1 MKRSECLGLLG
12 ELKLTTA
19 SNAAADVEAQIRI
32 YAQKLENYPADIVR
46 NCLKSQSQKSK
57 WWPTW
62 FDLQEQ
68 LDVDTKE
75 RKLIAKGLGLKL

>member
-46 NCLKSQSQKSK
+46 NCLKSQSQKSSRG
-57 WWPTW
+57 
-62 FDLQEQ
+62 
-68 LDVDTKE
+68 E
-75 RKLIAKGLGLKL
+75 RVIGARGVAA